1 MKQYFFKFSL
11 VFLSAMVLSSCV
23 GLDVSS
29 FSESS
34 FSSSESSLVSSS
46 ESPTGIQYEIYLLAA
61 ASGYEGT
68 YEEWLASIRGE
79 DGLTIELRINSLT
92 RMLQW
97 KYTNENEQAWRDLI
111 SLDSLIGPPGESGDD
126 GLTPYIGSN
135 GNWWIGTTD
144 TGVKAT
150 GTNGSNGTNGVGI
163 ASVELYSTSGNVTT
177 YRIYFTDGSIFDYQ
191 IVSGMSAY
199 EIYLIYYPDYLG
211 TEEDWIND
219 LINGNLGNHTYYD
232 VTFNSD
238 GGTMVDAVQIRRGQK
253 ITKPNNP
260 TKQGYIFDGWF
271 VDDDKWIFSVYTV
284 TENIEL
290 TAKWSV
296 PQYDASDIYE
306 QAAASVVEIFT
317 FDDQNIPL
325 NYGSGFFINHEG
337 TLVTNYHVINRA
349 SKVVIEYD
357 GDEYEVTS
365 VKGYSLEKDIAYLDI
380 DAAATP
386 PLTLDSKTMKT
397 GETIYT
403 ISNPVG
409 MPQTLTQGIITFAN
423 RQINGV
429 RYHQFSSELTS
440 GSSGSP
446 LLNKQGKVVGLV
458 SKSISGLNNQ
468 FLALTYQ
475 EITSVSLNLNISVT
489 DLFAA
494 NHIPTLSGLP
504 NQNAIQEIES
514 NDTILQAQPVQS
526 EQSIASYM
534 GLSDQ
539 DFFNIALEVNDEILV
554 MLNPQYAIDLRYVEL
569 ELVNAQ
575 GQVVAQSYLSRFQG
589 EDVIIIRYIA
599 SISEEVY
606 VKTQWSSQYPW
617 PIGGGYTLYIE
628 TFN

>member
-1 MKQYFFKFSL
+1 
-11 VFLSAMVLSSCV
+11 VNN
-23 GLDVSS
+23 VSTYRITFTNGS
-29 FSESS
+29 TFEYT
-34 FSSSESSLVSSS
+34 VVN
-46 ESPTGIQYEIYLLAA
+46 
-61 ASGYEGT
+61 GT
-68 YEEWLASIRGE
+68 NGTNGV
-79 DGLTIELRINSLT
+79 DG
-92 RMLQW
+92 Q
-97 KYTNENEQAWRDLI
+97 
-111 SLDSLIGPPGESGDD
+111 
-126 GLTPYIGSN
+126 TPYIGTN
-135 GNWWIGTTD
+135 GNWWVGETD
-144 TGVKAT
+144 TGVAAT
-150 GTNGSNGTNGVGI
+150 GRDGENGVNGTDGNSIVSIELISTVNNVSTYRITFTNGSTFEYTVVNGTNGTNGVGI

-539 DFFNIALEVNDEILV
+539 DFFSIALEVNDEILV
-554 MLNPQYAIDLRYVEL
+554 MLKPQYAIDLRYVEL